1 MEALRER
8 IARTIKNFI
17 TLRDKSCIDDV
28 CLLSSD
34 HLDSDINV
42 VAESIAAMVNAVS
55 EPPKP
60 PELPDV
66 TGITGTFYASNDGR
80 TVVMFHL
87 SAKGEECWSTPY
99 TPWLSRGDFTR
110 QYQRLLPL
118 RTVTAN
124 SIAPMKTNK
133 EKEN

>member
-42 VAESIAAMVNAVS
+42 VAESIAAMVTVSS

-66 TGITGTFYASNDGR
+66 TGIGDAFYASKDGK
-80 TVVMFHL
+80 TAVMFRR
-87 SAKGEECWSTPY
+87 SSIGNEMWATASS
-99 TPWLSRGDFTR
+99 PWLARDEFTGH
-110 QYQRLLPL
+110 YQRLLPL
-118 RTVTAN
+118 RTITVN
-124 SIAPMKTNK
+124 GDAPMKTNK
-133 EKEN
+133 KKEN